1 MLNEKSNSIL
11 EENKFS
17 FSQCFLHTYIVCV
30 CTYTYVHIH
39 SSTDETIRFWDYYV
53 VFKSAAD

>member
-17 FSQCFLHTYIVCV
+17 FSQCFLHTYIVRV

-39 SSTDETIRFWDYYV
+39 SSTDETIKFWDYYV